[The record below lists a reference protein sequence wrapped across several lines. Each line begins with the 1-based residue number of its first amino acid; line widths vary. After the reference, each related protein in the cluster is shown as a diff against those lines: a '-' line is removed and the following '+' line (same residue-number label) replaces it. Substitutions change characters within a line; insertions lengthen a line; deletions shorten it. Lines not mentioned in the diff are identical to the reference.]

1 MNKKDPDYEKS
12 MKAKENL
19 DLWNSIAVPDKKYLK
34 TVSFG
39 QRSFIS
45 IDPQYQIMKM
55 TKIFGPVGVGWGY
68 DVEYDYP
75 TNGDVIIIVAKVT
88 IQEHSGTRI

>member
-12 MKAKENL
+12 MKTKENL
-19 DLWNSIAVPDKKYLK
+19 DLWNSIAEPDRHYLK

-55 TKIFGPVGVGWGY
+55 TKS
-68 DVEYDYP
+68 
-75 TNGDVIIIVAKVT
+75 T
-88 IQEHSGTRI
+88 IPSMST